1 MAEDALEIRVLAL
14 SVRGSHTNP
23 LVQHLKEKNC
33 AISNMSDTEGPDSS
47 DLPKVMECRWSFIY
61 LETQII
67 FY

>member
-1 MAEDALEIRVLAL
+1 MSVEATPILSISRRKIVL
-14 SVRGSHTNP
+14 
-23 LVQHLKEKNC
+23 
-33 AISNMSDTEGPDSS
+33 ISNMSDTEGPDSA